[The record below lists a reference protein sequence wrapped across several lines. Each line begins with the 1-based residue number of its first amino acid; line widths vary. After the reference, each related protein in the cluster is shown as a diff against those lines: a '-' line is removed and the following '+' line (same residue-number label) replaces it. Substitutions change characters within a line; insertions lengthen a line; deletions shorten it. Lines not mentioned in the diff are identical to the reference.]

1 MIVVDTNVITYL
13 YFPSNETERV
23 EKLYK
28 KDPIWAVPFLW
39 RSEFRNV
46 GTLYFRKGILTYE
59 AVKEAVLQAEELLWG
74 YEEIV
79 ESEEVFPLI
88 QKSKC
93 SAYDC
98 EFVAL
103 ALRLNTHLIT
113 YDKKI
118 LSEFPEVAVKPEQ
131 YLKIAK

>member
-1 MIVVDTNVITYL
+1 MIVVDSNVLAYL
-13 YFPSNETERV
+13 YLPGEFTAAAEALLEQEPE
-23 EKLYK
+23 
-28 KDPIWAVPFLW
+28 WAAPLLW

-46 GTLYFRKGILTYE
+46 GTLYFRKGILTYD

-118 LSEFPEVAVKPEQ
+118 LNEFPEVAVKPEQ

>member
-1 MIVVDTNVITYL
+1 MIVVDTHVISYL
-13 YFPSNETERV
+13 YFPSDETERV
-23 EKLYK
+23 ERLYK
-28 KDPIWAVPFLW
+28 KDAIWAIPFLW

-46 GTLYFRKGILTYE
+46 GTLYFRKGIMTYD

-88 QKSKC
+88 QKSNC

-118 LSEFPEVAVKPEQ
+118 LDEFPEVAVKPEQ

>member
-1 MIVVDTNVITYL
+1 MIVVDTNIISYL
-13 YFPSNETERV
+13 YFPSDETEWV

-28 KDPIWAVPFLW
+28 QNSIWVVPFLW

-46 GTLYFRKGILTYE
+46 GTLYYRKGILTYD
-59 AVKEAVLQAEELLWG
+59 AVIDVVLRAEELLWG
-74 YEEIV
+74 YEEMV
-79 ESEEVFPLI
+79 ETEEVFPLI
-88 QKSKC
+88 QKSGC

-103 ALRLNTHLIT
+103 ALRYNTHLVT

-118 LSEFPEVAVKPEQ
+118 INEFPEVAVRPEQ